1 MSWGWFPNLII
12 ISNDYWDLWGWPAR
26 CPVDSNPWRC
36 RAPGLRF
43 TPQVAFRCISE
54 SRMMGHRGS
63 RTMIKDLH
71 CWCSWCLILLLDP
84 PTSTTR
90 HDPISFYVADPHAT
104 VAQKRTAAAFGWHVL
119 KRSSSSCTSWLQV
132 VNVSRV
138 HGSCWSRGWSD
149 EHEVQL
155 KISVPRSLKIICCIS

>member
-1 MSWGWFPNLII
+1 VSWGWFPNWII
-12 ISNDYWDLWGWPAR
+12 ISNDFWDLWGWPAR

-36 RAPGLRF
+36 RAPGL
-43 TPQVAFRCISE
+43 
-54 SRMMGHRGS
+54 GS

-71 CWCSWCLILLLDP
+71 CWCSWCLILLLDL

-149 EHEVQL
+149 EHEVRL
-155 KISVPRSLKIICCIS
+155 KISVPRSLKIIRCIS